1 MCLTSKGLHENE
13 GTCSLAT
20 TKKKFLSHLFNNAW
34 NRLWL
39 FILLPLCY
47 ESRIPAYPSYKGE
60 QSQHSINPEPPELQV
75 KSFFF
80 LKP

>member
-1 MCLTSKGLHENE
+1 MRETDFS
-13 GTCSLAT
+13 
-20 TKKKFLSHLFNNAW
+20 FL
-34 NRLWL
+34 
-39 FILLPLCY
+39 LLPLCY

-60 QSQHSINPEPPELQV
+60 QSQHSVNPEPPELQV